1 VKPVAAR
8 VSQSEQHQVTSQVI
22 SIRDRLAQVRAM
34 LTQMDTPSPRLL
46 NMTERLED
54 LVKEI
59 DQL

>member
-1 VKPVAAR
+1 
-8 VSQSEQHQVTSQVI
+8 VI